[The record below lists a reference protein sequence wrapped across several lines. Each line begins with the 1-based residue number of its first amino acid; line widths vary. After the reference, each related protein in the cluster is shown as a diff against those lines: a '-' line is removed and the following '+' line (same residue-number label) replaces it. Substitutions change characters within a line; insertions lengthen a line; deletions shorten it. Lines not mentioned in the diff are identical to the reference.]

1 MLKSEVIF
9 FAIFLFVVKFS
20 QFRSVLQALDE
31 AKALNISQ
39 IVWVT
44 HAQFLNLQQLC
55 CTPTR

>member
-44 HAQFLNLQQLC
+44 HAQFLNL
-55 CTPTR
+55 